1 MTDLLKPD
9 DLRKIA
15 DDLDMAKA
23 KKMMDRMKDEE
34 AERDKLREAFMSRE
48 IHPQVKE
55 RVNTAIRRAAEQG
68 NRQVLILTFPATY
81 CNDQGRRINNL
92 ESDWPQSLE
101 GFAKKAHD
109 YFSAELKPMGYK
121 LTAQILDYP
130 GGMPGNVGLYLGW
143 DR

>member
-1 MTDLLKPD
+1 MVDLLKPG

-23 KKMMDRMKDEE
+23 KKMLEHMKIEE
-34 AERDKLREAFMSRE
+34 AERDGLREAFLSRE

-68 NRQVLILTFPATY
+68 NRQLLALTFPASY
-81 CNDQGRRINNL
+81 CNDSGRSINNM
-92 ESDWPQSLE
+92 EPDWPQSLE
-101 GFAKKAHD
+101 GFAKRAYE
-109 YFSAELKPMGYK
+109 YFMAELKPLGYK
-121 LTAQILDYP
+121 LTAQVLDYP
-130 GGMPGNVGLYLGW
+130 GGMPGSVGLYLSW